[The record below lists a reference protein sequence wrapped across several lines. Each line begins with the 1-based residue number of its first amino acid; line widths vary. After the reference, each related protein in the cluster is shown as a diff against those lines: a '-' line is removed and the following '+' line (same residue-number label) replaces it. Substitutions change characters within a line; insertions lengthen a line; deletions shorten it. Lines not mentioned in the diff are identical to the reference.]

1 MDVSDKNYQECW
13 SATIPR
19 PLIRFPDLE
28 IDGTG
33 EDQRLRNEFV
43 LSRSKFL
50 RRSRQH
56 SVKLR
61 AECPNRSLSDIFD
74 VSELPKSRTEYSQTV
89 WASHIV
95 VRRLTGSQTLI
106 FVRAAGRIE
115 IFQTWSRQSKIG
127 ACLTFLMY
135 LNSLNLAQNILEPSE
150 LLTLWYAVWQA
161 PRIKSDWI
169 LA

>member
-1 MDVSDKNYQECW
+1 MW
-13 SATIPR
+13 MGPW
-19 PLIRFPDLE
+19 RFRTVVTLKH
-28 IDGTG
+28 
-33 EDQRLRNEFV
+33 
-43 LSRSKFL
+43 SFL
-50 RRSRQH
+50 GD
-56 SVKLR
+56 KLR
-61 AECPNRSLSDIFD
+61 VPVVRLKILTQQLQDSTNLLLVIENRSLSDIFD

-95 VRRLTGSQTLI
+95 VRRLTGSQNLI
-106 FVRAAGRIE
+106 FVRAAGRIQ